1 MTNTDPQSRPGK
13 LRKPLF
19 IYVDLGN
26 VLLMFDHDIA
36 CRQMSEVS
44 GVDFAQIKK
53 LVFEGSLEN
62 QYETGTIST
71 AEFYEAFCRQ
81 TGTKPCLDALMH
93 AASDI
98 FSLNARI
105 VPVVSQLAA
114 VNMPMGILSNTCEAH
129 WQFVN
134 NGRFGLLNHF
144 FPVKAL
150 SYELKSMKPDGQIY
164 AKAAELAGVEPS
176 EIFFFDDKP
185 ENVAGALKAGYDA
198 VHYSSPESLVAELS
212 LRGVELNY

>member
-1 MTNTDPQSRPGK
+1 MTNKDSKSQPGK
-13 LRKPLF
+13 LRKPRF
-19 IYVDLGN
+19 TYIDLGN

-44 GVDFAQIKK
+44 GVAFDQVKK
-53 LVFEGSLEN
+53 LVFAGTLET

-71 AEFYEAFCRQ
+71 AEFYEAFCQQ

-105 VPVVSQLAA
+105 VPIVSQLAA
-114 VNMPMGILSNTCEAH
+114 VGMPMGILSNTCEAH
-129 WQFVN
+129 WQFVK

-144 FPVKAL
+144 FPINAL
-150 SYELKSMKPDGQIY
+150 SFELKSMKPDSQIY
-164 AKAAELAGVEPS
+164 AKAAKLAGVEPD
-176 EIFFFDDKP
+176 EIFFFDDKL
-185 ENVAGALKAGYDA
+185 ENVEGALKAGYDA
-198 VHYSSPESLVAELS
+198 VHYSSAETLVAELS